1 MFVIQLSRNVF
12 QSVACLL
19 LAACIV
25 SGSLTVGAV
34 AAQSLEADAVAALE
48 RQA

>member
-1 MFVIQLSRNVF
+1 MFAIQLSRNVF
-12 QSVACLL
+12 QSVACMV
-19 LAACIV
+19 LAFVIV

-48 RQA
+48 QKA